1 MENKQHFF
9 VPLPTEMELLGEG
22 PSFQDALCAM
32 LAKAK
37 VFEGFG
43 QPELMLLAPHMKAY
57 RVAAGETIFREGNKN
72 SYLSVLVEG
81 RIAVYKEDSSD
92 EVKLLGVISPGNIF
106 GEISV
111 IDNLSYSASLVAET
125 DVVIVLM
132 SRESFHRCINDNP
145 TFGLRLLNFVAH
157 LLCARLR
164 SVSGQLVDYIGV

>member
-32 LAKAK
+32 LTKAQA
-37 VFEGFG
+37 FEGFG
-43 QPELMLLAPHMKAY
+43 QPELMLLASHMKAC

-81 RIAVYKEDSSD
+81 RIAVYKENSDDKVQLIGIISS
-92 EVKLLGVISPGNIF
+92 GQIF

-111 IDNLSYSASLVAET
+111 LDNRSYSASLVAET
-125 DVVIVLM
+125 DATIVMM

-145 TFGLRLLNFVAH
+145 TFGLRLHNFIAQ

-164 SVSGQLVDYIGV
+164 SVSGQLVDYMGV